1 MLMACRSLAPLSLAV
16 AAALPFSSF
25 AQVDGNDAKKKT
37 NEEVEV
43 IVVSA
48 SGFEQ
53 LLKNAPA
60 SVSVIDQEA
69 LQQRF
74 YRDLT
79 DAMTDVP
86 GVVVT
91 GGGDRED
98 ISLRGMGSQYTL
110 ILVDGQRQ
118 SSRETRPNSDGPG
131 VEGAWTPP
139 VAAIKRIEV
148 VRGPMSSLYGSD
160 AIGGVINIITKKTP
174 DEWHGEV
181 RVDATSQENSKSG
194 DIYQAN
200 FFTAG
205 SLIKDTL
212 GIQIYGQTTHRD
224 EDQIVSG
231 FRGRE
236 ANTLKVKLAY
246 TPSEA
251 HEWLLDYGIA
261 SQTLDSTLGKT
272 VAALAP
278 GEKCGRRGCP
288 ESTTTEYD
296 SESISLTHN
305 GYWSFGSSRS
315 YLKHEEFDNKARDM
329 TVKNLD
335 FQSLWTLP
343 LGDAHNSSIG
353 VAYLNEDLTDKTSN
367 RISDLQQVDNDQWS
381 VFAED
386 EWRIVEPF
394 ALTMGLRYDKDGNFG
409 GHVSPRLYGVFTA
422 SDTVTVKGGVSTGF
436 RAPNL
441 RQSTAAW
448 GQISRGGNIYGNP
461 ELNPETSLNYEL
473 GLYVELAKGI
483 NTSATVFYN
492 EFDDKISRV
501 SCPLSKCT
509 DGPNQF
515 GSLPTTYVN
524 VDEAVT
530 QGGEISFSGQLTEK
544 LKLSANYTYTD
555 SEQKTGAYAGN
566 PLNQLPK
573 HLFQTSL
580 NYQHSDELS
589 TWLRFHYRGEES
601 QPVTG
606 PSRRSLVAPSYNLTD
621 FGANYQLNEAIKL
634 GFGVYN
640 LFDEEI
646 TLEEYGYIEDG
657 RRYWASLGWSF

>member
-16 AAALPFSSF
+16 AAALPFSSL
-25 AQVDGNDAKKKT
+25 AQSDAKSEIK
-37 NEEVEV
+37 EEVEV

-60 SVSVIDQEA
+60 SVSVINQEA

-139 VAAIKRIEV
+139 VAAIERIEV

-181 RVDATSQENSKSG
+181 RVDATSQENSRSG

-200 FFTAG
+200 FFAAG

-212 GIQIYGQTTHRD
+212 GVQIYGQTTHRD
-224 EDQIVSG
+224 EDEIVSG
-231 FRGRE
+231 FRGRD
-236 ANTLKVKLAY
+236 ADTLKVKLAY
-246 TPSEA
+246 TPSDE

-261 SQTLDSTLGKT
+261 SQTLDATLGKT
-272 VAALAP
+272 VAMLAP
-278 GEKCGRRGCP
+278 GEPCGRRGCP

-315 YLKHEEFDNKARDM
+315 YVKHEEFDNKSREM
-329 TVKNLD
+329 TVKNVD

-343 LGDAHNSSIG
+343 LGESHTSSIG

-409 GHVSPRLYGVFTA
+409 GHVSPRLYGVYTA
-422 SDTVTVKGGVSTGF
+422 SDAVTVKGGISTGF

-448 GQISRGGNIYGNP
+448 GQVSRGGNIYGNP
-461 ELNPETSLNYEL
+461 DLSPETSINYEV
-473 GLYVELAKGI
+473 GVYVELAKGI
-483 NTSATVFYN
+483 STSATVFYN

-501 SCPLSKCT
+501 SCPLTQCT
-509 DGPNQF
+509 DGPNEF

-555 SEQKTGAYAGN
+555 SEQKTGVYAGS

-580 NYQHSDELS
+580 NYQYSDELN

-606 PSRRSLVAPSYNLTD
+606 PSQSSLVAPSYNLTD
-621 FGANYQLNEAIKL
+621 LGANYQLNEAIKL
-634 GFGVYN
+634 GFGIYN

-646 TLEEYGYIEDG
+646 TEAEYGYFEDG
-657 RRYWASLGWSF
+657 RRYWASLAWSF

>member
-1 MLMACRSLAPLSLAV
+1 MLMACRSLAPLSLAI
-16 AAALPFSSF
+16 AAALPCSSL
-25 AQVDGNDAKKKT
+25 AQGDVKT
-37 NEEVEV
+37 PTKEAVEV

-60 SVSVIDQEA
+60 SISVIDQEE

-118 SSRETRPNSDGPG
+118 NSRETRPNSDGPG

-139 VAAIKRIEV
+139 VAAIERIEV
-148 VRGPMSSLYGSD
+148 IRGPMSSLYGSD

-174 DEWHGEV
+174 DSWHGEV
-181 RVDATSQENSKSG
+181 RLDTTSQEDSRSG
-194 DIYQAN
+194 NIYQAN

-205 SLIKDTL
+205 ALVKDTL
-212 GIQIYGQTTHRD
+212 GIQVYGQTTQRD
-224 EDQIVSG
+224 EDDLVSG
-231 FRGRE
+231 FRGRD
-236 ANTLKVKLAY
+236 ADTLKVKLAY
-246 TPSEA
+246 TPSEQ
-251 HEWLLDYGIA
+251 HEWLFDYGMA
-261 SQTLDSTLGKT
+261 SQTLDATLGKT
-272 VAALAP
+272 VAPLAP
-278 GEKCGRRGCP
+278 GEPCGRRGCP

-296 SESISLTHN
+296 SESVSLAHN
-305 GYWSFGSSRS
+305 GYWSFGSSRT
-315 YLKHEEFDNKARDM
+315 YLKHEQFDNKSREM
-329 TVKNLD
+329 VVENTNL
-335 FQSLWTLP
+335 QSLWTLP
-343 LGDAHNSSIG
+343 LGELHTSSIG
-353 VAYLNEDLTDKTSN
+353 VAYLKEDLSDKTSN
-367 RISDLQQVDNDQWS
+367 RISDLEQVDNDQWS

-386 EWRIVEPF
+386 EWRLVEPF

-409 GHVSPRLYGVFTA
+409 GHLSPRLYGVFNA
-422 SDTVTVKGGVSTGF
+422 SDRVTVKGGISSGF

-448 GQISRGGNIYGNP
+448 GQVSRGGNIYGNP
-461 ELNPETSLNYEL
+461 DLNPETSLNYEL
-473 GLYVELAKGI
+473 GVYVDLNDGVSA
-483 NTSATVFYN
+483 SATVFYN

-501 SCPLSKCT
+501 SCPLTKCT
-509 DGPNQF
+509 DGPNEF

-524 VDEAVT
+524 VDEAIT
-530 QGGEISFSGQLTEK
+530 QGGEVSFTGQLTK
-544 LKLSANYTYTD
+544 QLKLNANYTYTD

-573 HLFQTSL
+573 HLFQASL
-580 NYQHSDELS
+580 NYQHSDALS
-589 TWLRFHYRGEES
+589 SWLRFHYRGEES

-606 PSRRSLVAPSYNLTD
+606 PSQRSLVAPSYNLTD
-621 FGANYQLNEAIKL
+621 LGANYQLNRSIKL
-634 GFGVYN
+634 GVGVYN
-640 LFDEEI
+640 LFDEKI
-646 TLEEYGYIEDG
+646 TEAEYGYIEDG
-657 RRYWASLGWSF
+657 RRYWASLAWSF